1 MRWMRIRAIFKKELR
16 HIARDPRSLALAL
29 VQPLIMLL
37 LFGSALSL
45 DVDRIAT
52 LVYDADQTSASREL
66 IRQFQGS
73 RYFQVKGAVDSAR
86 AVERGIDRDRIL
98 IGLIVPR
105 DYAKHVNA
113 GQSAVFQIL
122 LDGSDSNTA
131 SIALGYVNAL
141 VQNYSTHLR
150 TAAQNIHAGRS
161 LPIPIDFQVRMW
173 YNSSLESKNFVVP
186 GLVAVILVL
195 IAGML
200 ASLTIAREWEM
211 GTMEQLL
218 STPVRPAEL
227 VLAKMLGFFTV
238 GAVDTVIAVLV
249 GIYVF
254 DVPFRGNIFLLA
266 LTSCMFLCG
275 VFFWGIL
282 VSALARTQLV
292 AYQVGVATTFL
303 PSFLL
308 SGFVYSIDGMPKV
321 VQAITHIVP
330 ARYFVTILRGIF
342 LKGVGFSVLW
352 PQILFLAAFMTVVF
366 LLATWRLSQK
376 LT

>member
-1 MRWMRIRAIFKKELR
+1 MSWQRIGAIFKKELR
-16 HIARDPRSLALAL
+16 HIARDPRSLGLAL
-29 VQPLIMLL
+29 VQPLVMLL

-45 DVDRIAT
+45 DVDRIPT

-66 IRQFQGS
+66 VRQFQGS
-73 RYFQVKGAVDSAR
+73 KYFEVDGFVDSNR
-86 AVERGIDRDRIL
+86 AVERGIDKNRIL
-98 IGLIVPR
+98 VGLIVPR
-105 DYAKHVNA
+105 DYAKHVAA
-113 GQSAVFQIL
+113 GQVADFQIL

-131 SIALGYVNAL
+131 SIALSYVNAL
-141 VQNYSTHLR
+141 VQDYGNHLR
-150 TAAQNIHAGRS
+150 ATALSRHAGRA
-161 LPIPIDFQVRMW
+161 LPVPVDFQVRIW

-186 GLVAVILVL
+186 GLVAVILVV

-227 VLAKMLGFFTV
+227 VLAKMLAFFTV
-238 GAVDTVIAVLV
+238 GAVDTAIAVLV
-249 GIYVF
+249 GVFVF
-254 DVPFRGNIFLLA
+254 DVPFRGSVWLLA
-266 LTSCMFLCG
+266 LTSCLFLSG

-282 VSALARTQLV
+282 ISALARTQLV

-308 SGFVYSIDGMPKV
+308 SGFIYSIDNMPKV
-321 VQAITHIVP
+321 VQWITHIVP

-342 LKGVGFSVLW
+342 LKGVGAEVLW
-352 PQILFLAAFMTVVF
+352 GNMLLLVCFMVGVF
-366 LLATWRLSQK
+366 FLATWRLSQK
-376 LT
+376 LA

>member
-1 MRWMRIRAIFKKELR
+1 MSWQRIGAIFKKELR
-16 HIARDPRSLALAL
+16 HIVRDPRSLGLAL
-29 VQPLIMLL
+29 VQPLVMLL

-45 DVDRIAT
+45 DVDRIPT

-66 IRQFQGS
+66 VRQFQGS
-73 RYFQVKGAVDSAR
+73 KYFEVEGFVDSNR
-86 AVERGIDRDRIL
+86 AVERGIDKNRIL
-98 IGLIVPR
+98 VGLIVPR
-105 DYAKHVNA
+105 DYAKHVAA
-113 GQSAVFQIL
+113 GQVADFQIL

-131 SIALGYVNAL
+131 SIALSYVNAL
-141 VQNYSTHLR
+141 VQDYGNHLR
-150 TAAQNIHAGRS
+150 ATALSRHAGRS
-161 LPIPIDFQVRMW
+161 LPLPVDFQVRIW

-186 GLVAVILVL
+186 GLVAVILVV

-227 VLAKMLGFFTV
+227 VLAKMLAFFTV
-238 GAVDTVIAVLV
+238 GAVDTTIAVLV
-249 GIYVF
+249 GVFVF
-254 DVPFRGNIFLLA
+254 DVPFRGSVWLLA
-266 LTSCMFLCG
+266 LTSCLFLSG

-282 VSALARTQLV
+282 ISALAKTQLV

-308 SGFVYSIDGMPKV
+308 SGFIYSIDNMPKV
-321 VQAITHIVP
+321 VQWITHIVP

-342 LKGVGFSVLW
+342 LKGVGPAVLW
-352 PQILFLAAFMTVVF
+352 GNMLLLVCFMVGVF
-366 LLATWRLSQK
+366 FLATWRLSQK

>member
-1 MRWMRIRAIFKKELR
+1 MSGQRIGAIFKKELR
-16 HIARDPRSLALAL
+16 HIMRDPRSLGLAL
-29 VQPLIMLL
+29 VQPLVMLL

-66 IRQFQGS
+66 VRQFQGS
-73 RYFQVKGAVDSAR
+73 KYFEVEGFVDSNR
-86 AVERGIDRDRIL
+86 AVERGIDKNRIL
-98 IGLIVPR
+98 VGLIVPR
-105 DYAKHVNA
+105 DYAKHVAA
-113 GQSAVFQIL
+113 GQVADFQIL

-131 SIALGYVNAL
+131 SIALSYVNAL
-141 VQNYSTHLR
+141 VQDYGNHLR
-150 TAAQNIHAGRS
+150 ATALSRHAGRA
-161 LPIPIDFQVRMW
+161 LPVPVDFQVRIW

-186 GLVAVILVL
+186 GLVAVILVV

-227 VLAKMLGFFTV
+227 VLAKMLAFFTV
-238 GAVDTVIAVLV
+238 GAVDTAIAVLV
-249 GIYVF
+249 GVFVF
-254 DVPFRGNIFLLA
+254 DVPFRGSVWLLA
-266 LTSCMFLCG
+266 LTSCLFLSG

-282 VSALARTQLV
+282 ISALAKTQLV

-308 SGFVYSIDGMPKV
+308 SGFIYSIDNMPKV
-321 VQAITHIVP
+321 VQWITHIVP

-342 LKGVGFSVLW
+342 LKGVGPAVLW
-352 PQILFLAAFMTVVF
+352 GNMLLLVCFMVGVF
-366 LLATWRLSQK
+366 FLATWRLSQK
-376 LT
+376 LA

>member
-1 MRWMRIRAIFKKELR
+1 MSWQRIGAIFKKELR
-16 HIARDPRSLALAL
+16 HIMRDPRSLALAL
-29 VQPLIMLL
+29 VQPLVMLL

-45 DVDRIAT
+45 DVDRIPT

-66 IRQFQGS
+66 VRQFQGS
-73 RYFQVKGAVDSAR
+73 KYFEVEGFVDSNR
-86 AVERGIDRDRIL
+86 AVERGIDTNRIL
-98 IGLIVPR
+98 VGLVVPR
-105 DYAKHVNA
+105 DYAKHVAA
-113 GQSAVFQIL
+113 GQVADFQIL

-131 SIALGYVNAL
+131 SIALSYVNAL
-141 VQNYSTHLR
+141 VQDYGNRLR
-150 TAAQNIHAGRS
+150 ATALSRHAGRS
-161 LPIPIDFQVRMW
+161 LPLPVDFQVRIW

-186 GLVAVILVL
+186 GLVAVILVV

-227 VLAKMLGFFTV
+227 VLAKMLAFFTV
-238 GAVDTVIAVLV
+238 GAVDTTIAVLV
-249 GIYVF
+249 GVFVF
-254 DVPFRGNIFLLA
+254 DVPFRGSVWLLA
-266 LTSCMFLCG
+266 LTSCLFLSG

-282 VSALARTQLV
+282 ISALAKTQLV

-308 SGFVYSIDGMPKV
+308 SGFIYSIDNMPKV
-321 VQAITHIVP
+321 VQGITHIVP

-342 LKGVGFSVLW
+342 LKGVGPEVLW
-352 PQILFLAAFMTVVF
+352 GNMLLLVCFMVGVF
-366 LLATWRLSQK
+366 FLATWRLSQK

>member
-1 MRWMRIRAIFKKELR
+1 MSWQRIGAIFKKELR
-16 HIARDPRSLALAL
+16 HIMRDPRSLALAL
-29 VQPLIMLL
+29 VQPLVMLL

-45 DVDRIAT
+45 DVDRIPT

-66 IRQFQGS
+66 VRQFQGS
-73 RYFQVKGAVDSAR
+73 KYFEIEGFVDSNR
-86 AVERGIDRDRIL
+86 AVERGIDSNRIL
-98 IGLIVPR
+98 VGLVVPR
-105 DYAKHVNA
+105 DYAKHVAA
-113 GQSAVFQIL
+113 GQVADFQIL

-131 SIALGYVNAL
+131 SIALSYVNAL
-141 VQNYSTHLR
+141 VQDYGNRLR
-150 TAAQNIHAGRS
+150 TTALSRHAGRS
-161 LPIPIDFQVRMW
+161 LPLPVDFQVRIW

-186 GLVAVILVL
+186 GLVAVILVV

-227 VLAKMLGFFTV
+227 VLAKMLAFFTV
-238 GAVDTVIAVLV
+238 GAVDTTIAVLV
-249 GIYVF
+249 GVFVF
-254 DVPFRGNIFLLA
+254 DVPFRGSVWLLA
-266 LTSCMFLCG
+266 LTSCLFLSG

-282 VSALARTQLV
+282 ISALAKTQLV

-308 SGFVYSIDGMPKV
+308 SGFIYSIDNMPKV
-321 VQAITHIVP
+321 VQGITHIVP

-342 LKGVGFSVLW
+342 LKGVGAEVLW
-352 PQILFLAAFMTVVF
+352 GNMLLLVCFMVGVF
-366 LLATWRLSQK
+366 FLATWRLSQK

>member
-1 MRWMRIRAIFKKELR
+1 MSGQRIAAIFRKELR
-16 HIARDPRSLALAL
+16 HISRDPRSLGLAL
-29 VQPLIMLL
+29 VQPLVMLL

-45 DVDRIAT
+45 DVDRIST

-66 IRQFQGS
+66 VRQFQGS
-73 RYFQVKGAVDSAR
+73 RYFQVQGFVDSTR
-86 AVERGIDRDRIL
+86 AVEHGIDQNRIL
-98 IGLIVPR
+98 VGLVVPR

-113 GQSAVFQIL
+113 GQSAAFQIL

-131 SIALGYVNAL
+131 SIALSYVNAL
-141 VQNYSTHLR
+141 VEGYSNKLR
-150 TAAQNIHAGRS
+150 AVAMSRHAGRS
-161 LPIPIDFQVRMW
+161 LPVPIDFQVRIW

-186 GLVAVILVL
+186 GLVAVILVV

-227 VLAKMLGFFTV
+227 VLAKMLGFFAV
-238 GAVDTVIAVLV
+238 GAVDTAIAVLV
-249 GIYVF
+249 GIFVF
-254 DVPFRGNIFLLA
+254 DVPFRGSALLLT
-266 LTSCMFLCG
+266 LTSCLFLCG

-308 SGFVYSIDGMPKV
+308 SGFIYSIDNMPPV

-342 LKGVGFSVLW
+342 LKGVGAPVLW
-352 PQILFLAAFMTVVF
+352 GNILLLACFMVGVF
-366 LLATWRLSQK
+366 FLATWRLSQK
-376 LT
+376 LA

>member
-1 MRWMRIRAIFKKELR
+1 MSWQRIGAIFKKELR
-16 HIARDPRSLALAL
+16 HIMRDPRSLGLAL
-29 VQPLIMLL
+29 VQPLVMLL

-45 DVDRIAT
+45 DVDRIPT

-66 IRQFQGS
+66 VRQFQGS
-73 RYFQVKGAVDSAR
+73 KYFQVEGFVGSNR
-86 AVERGIDRDRIL
+86 AVERGIDQNRIL
-98 IGLIVPR
+98 VGLIVPR
-105 DYAKHVNA
+105 DYAKHVAA
-113 GQSAVFQIL
+113 GQVADFQIL

-131 SIALGYVNAL
+131 SIALSYVNAL
-141 VQNYSTHLR
+141 VQDYGNKLR
-150 TAAQNIHAGRS
+150 ATALSRHAGHA
-161 LPIPIDFQVRMW
+161 LPVPVDFQVRIW

-186 GLVAVILVL
+186 GLVAVILVV

-227 VLAKMLGFFTV
+227 VLAKMLAFFTV
-238 GAVDTVIAVLV
+238 GAVDTTIAVLV
-249 GIYVF
+249 GVFVF
-254 DVPFRGNIFLLA
+254 DVPFRGSVWLLA
-266 LTSCMFLCG
+266 LTSCLFLSG

-282 VSALARTQLV
+282 ISALAKTQLV

-308 SGFVYSIDGMPKV
+308 SGFIYSIDNMPKV
-321 VQAITHIVP
+321 VQWITHIVP

-342 LKGVGFSVLW
+342 LKGVGPAVLW
-352 PQILFLAAFMTVVF
+352 GNMLLLVCFMVGVF
-366 LLATWRLSQK
+366 FLATWRLSQK

>member
-1 MRWMRIRAIFKKELR
+1 MSGQRIGAIFKKELR
-16 HIARDPRSLALAL
+16 HIMRDPRSLGLAL
-29 VQPLIMLL
+29 VQPLVMLL

-66 IRQFQGS
+66 VRQFQGS
-73 RYFQVKGAVDSAR
+73 KYFEVEGFVDSNR
-86 AVERGIDRDRIL
+86 AVERGIDKNRIL
-98 IGLIVPR
+98 VGLIVPR
-105 DYAKHVNA
+105 DYAKHVAA
-113 GQSAVFQIL
+113 GQVADFQIL

-131 SIALGYVNAL
+131 SIALSYVNAL
-141 VQNYSTHLR
+141 VQDYGNHLR
-150 TAAQNIHAGRS
+150 ANALSRHAGRA
-161 LPIPIDFQVRMW
+161 LPVPVDFQVRIW

-186 GLVAVILVL
+186 GLVAVILVV

-227 VLAKMLGFFTV
+227 VLAKMLAFFTV
-238 GAVDTVIAVLV
+238 GAVDTAIAVLV
-249 GIYVF
+249 GVFVF
-254 DVPFRGNIFLLA
+254 DVPFRGSVWLLA
-266 LTSCMFLCG
+266 LTSCLFLSG

-282 VSALARTQLV
+282 ISALAKTQLV

-308 SGFVYSIDGMPKV
+308 SGFIYSIDNMPKV
-321 VQAITHIVP
+321 VQWITHIVP

-342 LKGVGFSVLW
+342 LKGVGPAVLW
-352 PQILFLAAFMTVVF
+352 GNMLLLVCFMVGVF
-366 LLATWRLSQK
+366 FLATWRLSQK
-376 LT
+376 LA

>member
-1 MRWMRIRAIFKKELR
+1 MSWQRIGAIFKKELR
-16 HIARDPRSLALAL
+16 HIMRDPRSLGLAL
-29 VQPLIMLL
+29 VQPLVMLL

-45 DVDRIAT
+45 DVDRIST

-66 IRQFQGS
+66 VRQFQGS
-73 RYFQVKGAVDSAR
+73 KYFEIEGFVDSAR
-86 AVERGIDRDRIL
+86 AVQRGIDKNRIL
-98 IGLIVPR
+98 VGLIVPR
-105 DYAKHVNA
+105 DYAKHVAA
-113 GQSAVFQIL
+113 GQVADFQIL

-131 SIALGYVNAL
+131 SIALSYVNAL
-141 VQNYSTHLR
+141 VQDYGNHLR
-150 TAAQNIHAGRS
+150 ATALNRHAGRA
-161 LPIPIDFQVRMW
+161 LPVPVDFQVRIW

-186 GLVAVILVL
+186 GLVAVILVV

-227 VLAKMLGFFTV
+227 VLAKMLAFFTV
-238 GAVDTVIAVLV
+238 GAVDTAIAVLV
-249 GIYVF
+249 GVFVF
-254 DVPFRGNIFLLA
+254 DVPFRGSVWLLA
-266 LTSCMFLCG
+266 LTSCMFLSG

-282 VSALARTQLV
+282 ISALAKTQLV

-308 SGFVYSIDGMPKV
+308 SGFIYSIDNMPKV
-321 VQAITHIVP
+321 VQWITHIVP

-342 LKGVGFSVLW
+342 LKGVGPGVLW
-352 PQILFLAAFMTVVF
+352 GNVLLLVCFMVGVF
-366 LLATWRLSQK
+366 FLATWRLSQK

>member
-1 MRWMRIRAIFKKELR
+1 MSWQRIGAIFKKELR
-16 HIARDPRSLALAL
+16 HIMRDPRSLGLAL
-29 VQPLIMLL
+29 VQPLVMLL

-45 DVDRIAT
+45 DVDRIPT

-66 IRQFQGS
+66 VRQFQGS
-73 RYFQVKGAVDSAR
+73 KYFEIEGFVDSNR
-86 AVERGIDRDRIL
+86 AVERGIDKNRIL
-98 IGLIVPR
+98 VGLIVPR
-105 DYAKHVNA
+105 DYAKHVAA
-113 GQSAVFQIL
+113 GQVADFQIL

-131 SIALGYVNAL
+131 SIALSYVNAL
-141 VQNYSTHLR
+141 VQDYGNRLR
-150 TAAQNIHAGRS
+150 ATALSRHAGRS
-161 LPIPIDFQVRMW
+161 LPLPVDFQVRIW

-186 GLVAVILVL
+186 GLVAVILVV

-227 VLAKMLGFFTV
+227 VLAKMLAFFTV
-238 GAVDTVIAVLV
+238 GAVDTTIAVLV
-249 GIYVF
+249 GVFVF
-254 DVPFRGNIFLLA
+254 DVPFRGSVWLLA
-266 LTSCMFLCG
+266 LTSCLFLSG

-282 VSALARTQLV
+282 ISALAKTQLV

-308 SGFVYSIDGMPKV
+308 SGFIYSIDNMPKV
-321 VQAITHIVP
+321 VQWITHIVP

-342 LKGVGFSVLW
+342 LKGVGPAVLW
-352 PQILFLAAFMTVVF
+352 GNMLLLVCFMVGVF
-366 LLATWRLSQK
+366 FLATWRLSQK

>member
-1 MRWMRIRAIFKKELR
+1 MSWQRIGAIFKKELR
-16 HIARDPRSLALAL
+16 HIMRDPRSLALAL
-29 VQPLIMLL
+29 VQPLVMLL

-45 DVDRIAT
+45 DVDRIPT

-66 IRQFQGS
+66 VRQFQGS
-73 RYFQVKGAVDSAR
+73 KYFEVEGFVDSNR
-86 AVERGIDRDRIL
+86 AVERGIDTNRIL
-98 IGLIVPR
+98 VGLVVPR
-105 DYAKHVNA
+105 DYAKHVAA
-113 GQSAVFQIL
+113 GQVADFQIL

-131 SIALGYVNAL
+131 SIALSYVNAL
-141 VQNYSTHLR
+141 VQDYGNRLR
-150 TAAQNIHAGRS
+150 ATALSRHAGRS
-161 LPIPIDFQVRMW
+161 LPLPVDFQVRIW

-186 GLVAVILVL
+186 GLVAVILVV

-227 VLAKMLGFFTV
+227 VLAKMLAFFTV
-238 GAVDTVIAVLV
+238 GAVDTTIAVLV
-249 GIYVF
+249 GVFVF
-254 DVPFRGNIFLLA
+254 DVPFRGSVWLLA
-266 LTSCMFLCG
+266 LTSCLFLSG

-282 VSALARTQLV
+282 ISALAKTQLV

-308 SGFVYSIDGMPKV
+308 SGFIYSIDNMPKV
-321 VQAITHIVP
+321 VQGITHVVP

-342 LKGVGFSVLW
+342 LKGVGPEVLW
-352 PQILFLAAFMTVVF
+352 GNMLLLVCFMVGVF
-366 LLATWRLSQK
+366 FLATWRLSQK

>member
-1 MRWMRIRAIFKKELR
+1 MSWQRIGAIFKKELR
-16 HIARDPRSLALAL
+16 HIVRDPRSLGLAL
-29 VQPLIMLL
+29 VQPLVMLL

-45 DVDRIAT
+45 DVDRIPT

-66 IRQFQGS
+66 VRQFQGS
-73 RYFQVKGAVDSAR
+73 KYFEVEGFVGSNR
-86 AVERGIDRDRIL
+86 AVERGIDKNRIL
-98 IGLIVPR
+98 VGLIVPR
-105 DYAKHVNA
+105 DYAKHVAA
-113 GQSAVFQIL
+113 GQVADFQIL

-131 SIALGYVNAL
+131 SIALSYVNAL
-141 VQNYSTHLR
+141 VQDYGNKLR
-150 TAAQNIHAGRS
+150 ATALSRHAGRS
-161 LPIPIDFQVRMW
+161 LPLPVDFQVRIW

-186 GLVAVILVL
+186 GLVAVILVV

-227 VLAKMLGFFTV
+227 VLAKMLAFFTV
-238 GAVDTVIAVLV
+238 GAVDTTIAVLV
-249 GIYVF
+249 GVFVF
-254 DVPFRGNIFLLA
+254 DVPFRGSVWMLA
-266 LTSCMFLCG
+266 LTSCLFLSG

-282 VSALARTQLV
+282 ISALAKTQLV

-308 SGFVYSIDGMPKV
+308 SGFIYSIDNMPKV
-321 VQAITHIVP
+321 VQGITHIVP

-342 LKGVGFSVLW
+342 LKGVGPAVLW
-352 PQILFLAAFMTVVF
+352 GNMLLLVCFMVGVF
-366 LLATWRLSQK
+366 FLATWRLSQK

>member
-1 MRWMRIRAIFKKELR
+1 MSWQRIGAIFKKELR
-16 HIARDPRSLALAL
+16 HIMRDPRSLGLAL
-29 VQPLIMLL
+29 VQPLVMLL

-66 IRQFQGS
+66 VRQFQGS
-73 RYFQVKGAVDSAR
+73 KYFEVEGFVDSNR
-86 AVERGIDRDRIL
+86 AVERGIDKNRIL
-98 IGLIVPR
+98 VGLIVPR
-105 DYAKHVNA
+105 DYAKHVAA
-113 GQSAVFQIL
+113 GQVADFQIL

-131 SIALGYVNAL
+131 SIALSYVNAL
-141 VQNYSTHLR
+141 VQDYGNHLR
-150 TAAQNIHAGRS
+150 ANALSRHAGRA
-161 LPIPIDFQVRMW
+161 LPVPVDFQVRIW

-186 GLVAVILVL
+186 GLVAVILVV

-227 VLAKMLGFFTV
+227 VLAKMLAFFTV
-238 GAVDTVIAVLV
+238 GAVDTAIAVLV
-249 GIYVF
+249 GVFVF
-254 DVPFRGNIFLLA
+254 DVPFRGSVWLLA
-266 LTSCMFLCG
+266 LTSCLFLSG

-282 VSALARTQLV
+282 ISALARTQLV

-308 SGFVYSIDGMPKV
+308 SGFIYSIDNMPKV
-321 VQAITHIVP
+321 VQWITHIVP

-342 LKGVGFSVLW
+342 LKGVGPAVLW
-352 PQILFLAAFMTVVF
+352 GNMLLLVCFMVGVF
-366 LLATWRLSQK
+366 FLATWRLSQK
-376 LT
+376 LA

>member
-1 MRWMRIRAIFKKELR
+1 MSWQRIGAVFRKELR
-16 HIARDPRSLALAL
+16 HIMRDPRSLGLAL
-29 VQPLIMLL
+29 VQPLVMLL

-45 DVDRIAT
+45 DVDRIST

-66 IRQFQGS
+66 IRQFKGS
-73 RYFQVKGAVDSAR
+73 RYFEVEGAVDSTK
-86 AVERGIDRDRIL
+86 AVERGIDRNRIL
-98 IGLIVPR
+98 VGLVVPR
-105 DYAKHVNA
+105 DYAKHVAA
-113 GQSAVFQIL
+113 GQTADFQIL

-131 SIALGYVNAL
+131 SIALSYVNAL
-141 VQNYSTHLR
+141 VQDYGNKLR
-150 TAAQNIHAGRS
+150 ASALSRHAGRS
-161 LPIPIDFQVRMW
+161 LPLPIDFQVRIW

-186 GLVAVILVL
+186 GLVAVILVV

-218 STPVRPAEL
+218 STPVRPSEL

-249 GIYVF
+249 GIFVF
-254 DVPFRGNIFLLA
+254 DVPFRGNVGLLA
-266 LTSCMFLCG
+266 LTSCLFLCG

-282 VSALARTQLV
+282 VSALAKTQLV

-308 SGFVYSIDGMPKV
+308 SGFIYSIDSMPKV
-321 VQAITHIVP
+321 VQAITHVVP

-342 LKGVGFSVLW
+342 LKGVGPEVLW
-352 PQILFLAAFMTVVF
+352 GNILLLTCFMVAVF
-366 LLATWRLSQK
+366 FLATWRLSQK
-376 LT
+376 LA

>member
-1 MRWMRIRAIFKKELR
+1 MSWQRIGAIFKKELR
-16 HIARDPRSLALAL
+16 HIMRDPRSLALAL
-29 VQPLIMLL
+29 VQPLVMLL

-45 DVDRIAT
+45 DVDRIPT

-66 IRQFQGS
+66 VRQFQGS
-73 RYFQVKGAVDSAR
+73 KYFEVEGFVDSNR
-86 AVERGIDRDRIL
+86 AVERGIDTNRSL
-98 IGLIVPR
+98 VGLVVPR
-105 DYAKHVNA
+105 DYAKHVAA
-113 GQSAVFQIL
+113 GQVADFQIL

-131 SIALGYVNAL
+131 SIALSYVNAL
-141 VQNYSTHLR
+141 VQDYGNRLR
-150 TAAQNIHAGRS
+150 ATALSRHAGRS
-161 LPIPIDFQVRMW
+161 LPLPVDFQVRIW

-186 GLVAVILVL
+186 GLVAVILVV

-227 VLAKMLGFFTV
+227 VLAKMLAFFTV
-238 GAVDTVIAVLV
+238 GAVDTTIAVLV
-249 GIYVF
+249 GVFVF
-254 DVPFRGNIFLLA
+254 DVPFRGSVWLLA
-266 LTSCMFLCG
+266 LTSCLFLSG

-282 VSALARTQLV
+282 ISALAKTQLV

-308 SGFVYSIDGMPKV
+308 SGFIYSIDNMPKV
-321 VQAITHIVP
+321 VQGITHIVP

-342 LKGVGFSVLW
+342 LKGVGPEVLW
-352 PQILFLAAFMTVVF
+352 GNMLLLVCFMVGVF
-366 LLATWRLSQK
+366 FLATWRLSQK

>member
-1 MRWMRIRAIFKKELR
+1 MSGQRIGAIFKKELR
-16 HIARDPRSLALAL
+16 HIMRDPRSLGLAL
-29 VQPLIMLL
+29 VQPLVMLL

-66 IRQFQGS
+66 VRQFQGS
-73 RYFQVKGAVDSAR
+73 KYFEVEGFVDSNR
-86 AVERGIDRDRIL
+86 AVERGIDKNRIL
-98 IGLIVPR
+98 VGLIVPR
-105 DYAKHVNA
+105 DYAKHVAA
-113 GQSAVFQIL
+113 GQVADFQIL

-131 SIALGYVNAL
+131 SIALSYVNAL
-141 VQNYSTHLR
+141 VQDYGNHLR
-150 TAAQNIHAGRS
+150 ANALSRHAGRA
-161 LPIPIDFQVRMW
+161 LPVPVDFQVRIW

-186 GLVAVILVL
+186 GLVAVILVV

-227 VLAKMLGFFTV
+227 VLAKMLAFFTV
-238 GAVDTVIAVLV
+238 GAVDTAIAVLV
-249 GIYVF
+249 GVFVF
-254 DVPFRGNIFLLA
+254 DVPFRGSVWLLA
-266 LTSCMFLCG
+266 LTSCLFLSG

-282 VSALARTQLV
+282 ISALARTQLV

-308 SGFVYSIDGMPKV
+308 SGFIYSIDNMPKV
-321 VQAITHIVP
+321 VQWITHIVP

-342 LKGVGFSVLW
+342 LKGVGPAVLW
-352 PQILFLAAFMTVVF
+352 GNMLLLVCFMVGVF
-366 LLATWRLSQK
+366 FLATWRLSQK
-376 LT
+376 LA

>member
-1 MRWMRIRAIFKKELR
+1 MSWRRIGAIFRKELR
-16 HIARDPRSLALAL
+16 HISRDPRSLGLAL
-29 VQPLIMLL
+29 VQPLVMLL

-45 DVDRIAT
+45 DVDRIST

-66 IRQFQGS
+66 VRQFQGS
-73 RYFQVKGAVDSAR
+73 RYFQVQGFVGSTR

-98 IGLIVPR
+98 VGLVVPR
-105 DYAKHVNA
+105 DYAKHVAA
-113 GQSAVFQIL
+113 GQNAEFQIL

-131 SIALGYVNAL
+131 SIALSYVNAL
-141 VQNYSTHLR
+141 VEGYSNQLR
-150 TAAQNIHAGRS
+150 AVALSRHAGS
-161 LPIPIDFQVRMW
+161 TLPVPIDFQVRIW

-186 GLVAVILVL
+186 GLVAVILVV

-227 VLAKMLGFFTV
+227 VLAKMLGFFVV
-238 GAVDTVIAVLV
+238 GTVDTIIAVLV
-249 GIYVF
+249 GVFIF
-254 DVPFRGNIFLLA
+254 DVPFRGSVMLLA
-266 LTSCMFLCG
+266 VTSCIFLCG

-282 VSALARTQLV
+282 VSALAKTQLV
-292 AYQVGVATTFL
+292 AYQVGVVTTFL

-308 SGFVYSIDGMPKV
+308 SGFIYYIDSMPKV

-342 LKGVGFSVLW
+342 LKGVGVSVLW
-352 PQILFLAAFMTVVF
+352 GEILLLVGFMTGVF
-366 LLATWRLSQK
+366 FLATWRLSQK

>member
-1 MRWMRIRAIFKKELR
+1 MAKGGADLR
-16 HIARDPRSLALAL
+16 DKPAARPHERGLLRRLLAR
-29 VQPLIMLL
+29 V
-37 LFGSALSL
+37 
-45 DVDRIAT
+45 
-52 LVYDADQTSASREL
+52 
-66 IRQFQGS
+66 
-73 RYFQVKGAVDSAR
+73 AVGVGGR
-86 AVERGIDRDRIL
+86 AVL
-98 IGLIVPR
+98 VGLLRV
-105 DYAKHVNA
+105 
-113 GQSAVFQIL
+113 
-122 LDGSDSNTA
+122 
-131 SIALGYVNAL
+131 L
-141 VQNYSTHLR
+141 VGFL
-150 TAAQNIHAGRS
+150 
-161 LPIPIDFQVRMW
+161 
-173 YNSSLESKNFVVP
+173 VVP
-186 GLVAVILVL
+186 GLVAVILVV

-227 VLAKMLGFFTV
+227 VLAKMLGFFAV
-238 GAVDTVIAVLV
+238 GVVDTIIAVLV
-249 GIYVF
+249 GIFVF
-254 DVPFRGNIFLLA
+254 GVPFRGSVLLLA
-266 LTSCMFLCG
+266 FTSCLFLCG

-292 AYQVGVATTFL
+292 AYQMGVATTFL

-342 LKGVGFSVLW
+342 LKGVGATVLW
-352 PQILFLAAFMTVVF
+352 EEILFLVAFMTSVF

>member
-1 MRWMRIRAIFKKELR
+1 MKWRRIGAIFKKELR
-16 HIARDPRSLALAL
+16 HISRDPRSLGLAL
-29 VQPLIMLL
+29 VQPLVMLL

-45 DVDRIAT
+45 DVDRIST

-66 IRQFQGS
+66 VRQFQGS
-73 RYFQVKGAVDSAR
+73 RYFQVRGFVDSSR
-86 AVERGIDRDRIL
+86 AVERGIDKNQVL
-98 IGLIVPR
+98 VGLVVPR
-105 DYAKHVNA
+105 DYAKHVAA
-113 GQSAVFQIL
+113 GQSSTFQIL

-131 SIALGYVNAL
+131 SIAMSYVNAL
-141 VQNYSTHLR
+141 VAGYSNQLR
-150 TAAQNIHAGRS
+150 AVALNRHAGRT
-161 LPIPIDFQVRMW
+161 LPLPIDFQVRIW

-186 GLVAVILVL
+186 GLVAVILVV

-227 VLAKMLGFFTV
+227 VLAKMLGFFAV
-238 GAVDTVIAVLV
+238 GAVDTAIAVLV
-249 GIYVF
+249 GIFVF
-254 DVPFRGNIFLLA
+254 DVPFRGSVWLLA
-266 LTSCMFLCG
+266 LTSCLFLCG

-282 VSALARTQLV
+282 VSALAKTQLV

-308 SGFVYSIDGMPKV
+308 SGFIYSIDSMPPV

-342 LKGVGFSVLW
+342 LKGVGASVLW
-352 PQILFLAAFMTVVF
+352 GNILLLICFMVGVF
-366 LLATWRLSQK
+366 FLATWRLSQK

>member
-1 MRWMRIRAIFKKELR
+1 MSWQRISAIFKKELR
-16 HIARDPRSLALAL
+16 HISRDPRSLGLAL
-29 VQPLIMLL
+29 VQPLVMLL

-45 DVDRIAT
+45 DVDRIST
-52 LVYDADQTSASREL
+52 MVYDADQTSASREL
-66 IRQFQGS
+66 VRQFQGS
-73 RYFQVKGAVDSAR
+73 HYFQVEGFVNSTR
-86 AVERGIDRDRIL
+86 AVERGIDKNQVL
-98 IGLIVPR
+98 VGLVVPR
-105 DYAKHVNA
+105 DYAKHVAA
-113 GQSAVFQIL
+113 GQNAEFQIL

-131 SIALGYVNAL
+131 SIALSYVNAL
-141 VQNYSTHLR
+141 VQGYSNQLR
-150 TAAQNIHAGRS
+150 TVALDRHAGRTMP
-161 LPIPIDFQVRMW
+161 LPLDFQVRIW
-173 YNSSLESKNFVVP
+173 YNSALESKNFVVP
-186 GLVAVILVL
+186 GLVAVILVV

-238 GAVDTVIAVLV
+238 GAVDTTIAVLV
-249 GIYVF
+249 GVFVF
-254 DVPFRGNIFLLA
+254 DVPFRGSVWLLA
-266 LTSCMFLCG
+266 LTSCLFLSG

-282 VSALARTQLV
+282 VSALAKTQLV

-308 SGFVYSIDGMPKV
+308 SGFIYSIDNMPSV
-321 VQAITHIVP
+321 VQGITHIVP

-342 LKGVGFSVLW
+342 LKGVGPEVLW
-352 PQILFLAAFMTVVF
+352 GNILLLVCFMVGVF
-366 LLATWRLSQK
+366 FLATWRLSQK